1 MFSSEWSAALS
12 SLLPQYS
19 YISTSVA
26 QSGVNQS
33 HRHQQMSQPAE
44 VAERGFCL
52 FVICHSRDTS
62 LKSPPASG
70 LDCLCCVLGNSQRG
84 LVTFANVPKQPGL
97 LSASHCALF
106 SLMPRSLGFLVVRQK
121 NKIITKKT
129 LGPGVQCC
137 QVLSAICSHWH
148 RAGRMWSQCTQV
160 PSLWGETSWLHFR
173 LGHTLVLTNQ
183 AALRWDAEIK
193 GAEQKDWEA
202 NTALEGP
209 RLPAGLQEACASAWH
224 GSLLHTKAV

>member
-19 YISTSVA
+19 YISTSVT

-33 HRHQQMSQPAE
+33 HRHQQMLQPAE

-70 LDCLCCVLGNSQRG
+70 LDCLCYVLGNSQRG
-84 LVTFANVPKQPGL
+84 LATFANVPKQLGL
-97 LSASHCALF
+97 RSVSRCALF

-121 NKIITKKT
+121 NKIITITKKPWD
-129 LGPGVQCC
+129 LGPNAAKC
-137 QVLSAICSHWH
+137 W
-148 RAGRMWSQCTQV
+148 V
-160 PSLWGETSWLHFR
+160 PSVPTGTE
-173 LGHTLVLTNQ
+173 LVGCGPGAHKCHRCREDVLAAFQ
-183 AALRWDAEIK
+183 AW
-193 GAEQKDWEA
+193 
-202 NTALEGP
+202 
-209 RLPAGLQEACASAWH
+209 ACS
-224 GSLLHTKAV
+224 GSN